1 MTYNFVIFASV
12 ETFMTPDQTH
22 QILEFLK
29 SRRSVMARNMTTP
42 GPTETQIN
50 DLIEI
55 AARVPDHGKLAPW
68 RFIIFEDDAR
78 KKAGKDFAD
87 IQKQN
92 MPDATDEDLQKEAN
106 RLLRAPLVIGVV
118 ASLKA
123 HPKIP
128 DWEQYLSA
136 GAACQNLLIAAQSM
150 GFAAQ
155 WLTEWISYD
164 PKVAALLGLNEKEKI
179 AGFIYIGTATEA
191 PKERDRP
198 EVEDVLTRW
207 PSQ

>member
-1 MTYNFVIFASV
+1 MTKY
-12 ETFMTPDQTH
+12 
-22 QILEFLK
+22 QISQIHDFLK
-29 SRRSVMARNMTTP
+29 SRRSVMARNMTMP
-42 GPTETQIN
+42 GPTDLQIK

-68 RFIIFEDDAR
+68 RFIIFENQAR
-78 KKAGKDFAD
+78 EKVGKGFAD

-92 MPDATDEDLQKEAN
+92 LPASTDEDLQLEAK
-106 RLLRAPLVIGVV
+106 RFQRAPLVIGVV
-118 ASLKA
+118 ASPKE

-128 DWEQYLSA
+128 YWEQYLSA

-155 WLTEWISYD
+155 WLTEWIAYD
-164 PKVAALLGLNEKEKI
+164 TKVASFLGLAEKEKI

-191 PKERDRP
+191 PKERKRP
-198 EVEDVLTRW
+198 ELQDVLTYW

>member
-1 MTYNFVIFASV
+1 MTKY
-12 ETFMTPDQTH
+12 
-22 QILEFLK
+22 QISQLHEFLK
-29 SRRSVMARNMTTP
+29 SRRSVMARNMTMP
-42 GPTETQIN
+42 GPTDLQIK

-68 RFIIFEDDAR
+68 RFIVFENEAR
-78 KKAGKDFAD
+78 EKVGKGFAD
-87 IQKQN
+87 IHKQN
-92 MPDATDEDLQKEAN
+92 LPDATDEDLQLEAK
-106 RLLRAPLVIGVV
+106 RFQRAPLVISVV
-118 ASLKA
+118 ASPKE

-136 GAACQNLLIAAQSM
+136 GAACQNLLTAAQSM

-155 WLTEWISYD
+155 WLTEWIAYD
-164 PKVAALLGLNEKEKI
+164 PKVASLLGLAEKEKI

-191 PKERDRP
+191 PKERTRP
-198 EVEDVLTRW
+198 ELQDVLTRW